1 MTHIPNQLHRR
12 SIRLKGYDYSQEGL
26 YFVTLCVQ
34 DRVCLF
40 GRVEN
45 GFLALSDFGKI
56 AQGELLKTND
66 IRPNVEIDSFVVMP
80 NHVHFIVHI
89 MRDAAGRGKLHL
101 PEDENAIVQNY
112 ILHLPD
118 EMDIDEI
125 RPDEFNVNINQGECN
140 LNVQSEFNVNLNRG
154 ECNLN
159 VPSEFNVNINQG
171 ECNSNVQSEFNANI
185 NRGECN
191 SPLLMPHGT
200 SQTVGA
206 IVRGYKSAVTKQLNA
221 MGFTGKLWQRNYY
234 ETIVRTPESHERFVN
249 YINKNPANWKGDE
262 FHYQ

>member
-1 MTHIPNQLHRR
+1 MSHNPNQLHRR

-26 YFVTLCVQ
+26 YFVTLCVH

-45 GFLALSDFGKI
+45 GFMTLSDFGKI
-56 AQGELLKTND
+56 AQQELLKTND
-66 IRPNVEIDSFVVMP
+66 VRPNVEINSFVVMP

-89 MRDAAGRGKLHL
+89 MRDEAGRGKLHL
-101 PEDENAIVQNY
+101 PEKENAIVENG

-118 EMDIDEI
+118 EINIENNVDEI
-125 RPDEFNVNINQGECN
+125 RYDELDVNQGECN
-140 LNVQSEFNVNLNRG
+140 LNINN
-154 ECNLN
+154 
-159 VPSEFNVNINQG
+159 NQG
-171 ECNSNVQSEFNANI
+171 ECNS
-185 NRGECN
+185 
-191 SPLLMPHGT
+191 PLPMPHGT

-234 ETIVRTPESHERFVN
+234 EIIVRTPESHERILN
-249 YINKNPANWKGDE
+249 YIANNPANWKGDE
-262 FHYQ
+262 FNN